1 MYWQKRGQKY
11 FWKRLVSMKWT
22 VVSITVPRTKCLSHS
37 KMFEF
42 LFKHRLNWWWEKKMK
57 RLDREV
63 FAISKKS
70 FRLAMTKS
78 FYFAF
83 GQPCQKRHF
92 SIFQRGNAHSP
103 WLRKKSGFMKMTFLP
118 SLAAPIVFGTF
129 WKIHSSI
136 DSSAENTP
144 FLLNMQLFLIALI
157 LSALT
162 RTFASS
168 CAKMVYRTT
177 MKTSFLSSNAL
188 ICYAG

>member
-1 MYWQKRGQKY
+1 MIPRKTKKIANQRQIQTWNQRKEEQGERMDQKKAKPRRMQRFRILRRKPNEKRKQVRNSETKKRTPRWLS
-11 FWKRLVSMKWT
+11 WKK
-22 VVSITVPRTKCLSHS
+22 
-37 KMFEF
+37 
-42 LFKHRLNWWWEKKMK
+42 N
-57 RLDREV
+57 
-63 FAISKKS
+63 
-70 FRLAMTKS
+70 
-78 FYFAF
+78 
-83 GQPCQKRHF
+83 
-92 SIFQRGNAHSP
+92 
-103 WLRKKSGFMKMTFLP
+103 GFMKMTFLP